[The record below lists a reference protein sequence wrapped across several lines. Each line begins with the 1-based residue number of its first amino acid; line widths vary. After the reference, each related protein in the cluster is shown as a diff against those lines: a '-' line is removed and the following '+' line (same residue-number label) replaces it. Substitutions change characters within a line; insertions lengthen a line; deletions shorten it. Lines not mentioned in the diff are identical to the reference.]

1 MRTRLALLLPLLAA
15 SCAAAPPSPA
25 FDPVGLTEAELIAR
39 LGLPTRSH
47 EAPGGRRFLAWETL
61 RPTPLV
67 TPGIGLG
74 VARFGG
80 GWGSG
85 VALGTGLGLSFGG
98 GGATTACT
106 ATYELVEGRVT
117 GVTRQGE
124 GC

>member
-1 MRTRLALLLPLLAA
+1 MRKRLALVLPLLAA
-15 SCAAAPPSPA
+15 ACAAEPPAPA
-25 FDPVGLTEAELIAR
+25 FDPVGMTEAELVAR
-39 LGLPTRSH
+39 LGLPSRSY
-47 EAPGGRRFLAWETL
+47 EVPGGRRFLAWETL

-85 VALGTGLGLSFGG
+85 VALGTGIGLGFG
-98 GGATTACT
+98 GGATTACA
-106 ATYELVEGRVT
+106 ATYELVEGRVA